1 MADLSK
7 RQYLK
12 YAGAGMAALS
22 LGVGGK
28 LAADGSLV
36 SNVAETSE
44 VAPAANPGSEAA
56 PEPYYRGVQ
65 AGDVLDYERKEDGSV
80 EFTWDFLDF
89 ESEEDGSIEI
99 SDLGVDIEV
108 DLAGS
113 YHRRHGKGS
122 DDDVDSLEMTIEDLD
137 CDCGA
142 LFFDLE
148 AMMRNGYHHHYGNAK
163 KSDVDFELTIAIADE
178 WIDFEYK
185 GGDVEFEASGHGDK
199 FEDDGPGTDIEYRGY
214 FIDFEYDSEAQE
226 LEIKGAIKLD
236 LELDNFGN
244 LDLDYDD
251 GRIAVD
257 LDVGSLDLEYVGET
271 VYLEW
276 DYVTR
281 GVDDEFEARHL

>member
-28 LAADGSLV
+28 LAADGALS
-36 SNVAETSE
+36 SNVAGTTE

-80 EFTWDFLDF
+80 EFDWGFLSF

-99 SDLGVDIEV
+99 DDLGVDIEV
-108 DLAGS
+108 DLSGS
-113 YHRRHGKGS
+113 YNHRYGKGT
-122 DDDVDSLEMTIEDLD
+122 DDAVDSLEILIEDLD

-148 AMMRNGYHHHYGNAK
+148 ATMDRGYHYRGGKAK
-163 KSDVDFELTIAIADE
+163 DTRYELTVAIGDE
-178 WIDFEYK
+178 WIDFEYN
-185 GGDVEFEASGHGDK
+185 GNGDVEFEASGAGDK
-199 FEDDGPGTDIEYRGY
+199 FEDDGQGKDIQYRGY
-214 FIDFEYDSEAQE
+214 FIDFEFDDDARS
-226 LEIKGAIKLD
+226 LEIKGAIKFD
-236 LELDNFGN
+236 LELETNGDM
-244 LDLDYDD
+244 DLDYDD
-251 GRIAVD
+251 GRIGID

>member
-12 YAGAGMAALS
+12 YAGASMAALS

-36 SNVAETSE
+36 SNVAETTE
-44 VAPAANPGSEAA
+44 VAPAAKPGSEAA

-80 EFTWDFLDF
+80 EFTWGFLDF

-113 YHRRHGKGS
+113 YNSRYYGGS
-122 DDDVDSLEMTIEDLD
+122 DDDVDKLEMLIEDGD
-137 CDCGA
+137 

-148 AMMRNGYHHHYGNAK
+148 AEMEHGYHHRGGKTQTRY
-163 KSDVDFELTIAIADE
+163 ELTVAIGDE
-178 WIDFEYK
+178 WIDFEYN
-185 GGDVEFEASGHGDK
+185 GNGDVEFEASGAGDK
-199 FEDDGPGTDIEYRGY
+199 FEDDGQGTDIEYRGY
-214 FIDFEYDSEAQE
+214 FIDFEFDDNGQS

-236 LELDNFGN
+236 LEFDANGN

-251 GRIAVD
+251 GRIGVD
-257 LDVGSLDLEYVGET
+257 LDVGSLDLEYIGET

-276 DYVTR
+276 EYVTR